1 MFKALAR
8 LFGYEVIHRRKSP
21 TLEPHLRLILRQR
34 GIDLVIDVGANA
46 GQFGAAL
53 RRLGYQ
59 GRILSFEPVTST
71 FERLQQRAAGDP
83 HWQVFKLALGERR
96 EMLTINA
103 FDSSDLSSILDP
115 SALGVANYAAMRTVR
130 KEVIEVDTLDHVL
143 ESHGSSASRLMLKMD
158 TQGYDL
164 KVYRGAASTLGRVQA
179 LVSELSFQPIYE
191 GMPDYRQM
199 LAEFES
205 AGFAVSGLFPVS
217 RNPDLSVIEMDC
229 VLVRQVA
236 PTA

>member
-8 LFGYEVIHRRKSP
+8 LFGYELIHRRKSP
-21 TLEPHLRLILRQR
+21 TLEAHLSLILRQR
-34 GIDLVIDVGANA
+34 AIDLVIDVGANA
-46 GQFGAAL
+46 GQFGAGL

-59 GRILSFEPVTST
+59 GRILSFEPVAST
-71 FERLQQRAAGDP
+71 FERLQQRAAGDQ
-83 HWQVFKLALGERR
+83 HWQVLKLALGEQR
-96 EMLTINA
+96 ESVTINA
-103 FDSSDLSSILDP
+103 FESSDLSSILDP
-115 SALGVANYAAMRTVR
+115 SVMGAANYPSMRAGR
-130 KEVIEVDTLDHVL
+130 KELIEVDTLDHVL
-143 ESHGSSASRLMLKMD
+143 ESHGLAAGRMMLKMD

-164 KVYRGAASTLGRVQA
+164 KVYRGAANTLARVQA

-217 RNPDLSVIEMDC
+217 RNPDMSVIEMDC
-229 VLVRQVA
+229 VLVRQAVV
-236 PTA
+236 PV

>member
-1 MFKALAR
+1 MFKALTR
-8 LFGYEVIHRRKSP
+8 LFGYELIHRRKSP
-21 TLEPHLRLILRQR
+21 TLDAHLRLVLEKLNV
-34 GIDLVIDVGANA
+34 DLVIDVGANA
-46 GQFGAAL
+46 GQFGAGL
-53 RRLGYQ
+53 RRLGYR

-71 FERLQQRAAGDP
+71 FERLQQRAAGDR
-83 HWQVFKLALGERR
+83 HWQVFKLALGEQR
-96 EMLTINA
+96 ETLAINA
-103 FDSSDLSSILDP
+103 FESSDLSSILDP
-115 SALGVANYAAMRTVR
+115 SAMGAANYPSMRAGR
-130 KEVIEVDTLDHVL
+130 KESIQVDTLDHVF
-143 ESHGSSASRLMLKMD
+143 ESEGSSASRLMLKMD

-164 KVYRGAASTLGRVQA
+164 KVYRGASGSLGRVRA

-217 RNPDLSVIEMDC
+217 RNPDLSLIEMDC